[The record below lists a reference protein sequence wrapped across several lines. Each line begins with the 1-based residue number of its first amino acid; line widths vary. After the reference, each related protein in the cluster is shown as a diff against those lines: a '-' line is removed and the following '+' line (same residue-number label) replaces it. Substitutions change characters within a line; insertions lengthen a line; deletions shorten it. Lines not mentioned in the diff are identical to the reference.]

1 MYLSNSKRFLFIAI
15 PKTGCSSILYALS
28 SDKTINDK
36 SSTHVWNFK
45 YPEIYHST
53 LENTLDNI
61 NKVEHLGFN
70 VLDESFFNY
79 DNFEDDYVKFENKI
93 QSEIVKK
100 SYYKAVFVRNPWDRF
115 ISGYLD
121 LQKHVPGRFS
131 KRYNIWATQEETP
144 NWYKEWDFKNFEDF
158 CMRFKSSGWSEDRHF
173 KPQLDFMTID
183 NNISVNFVGRF
194 ENLNDDYQRIL
205 KNIGSEQ
212 LSLPHIHKSDRSRY
226 RTYYSEE
233 SKALVEEFYKKDIQ
247 EFGYEF

>member
-1 MYLSNSKRFLFIAI
+1 
-15 PKTGCSSILYALS
+15 
-28 SDKTINDK
+28 
-36 SSTHVWNFK
+36 
-45 YPEIYHST
+45 
-53 LENTLDNI
+53 
-61 NKVEHLGFN
+61 
-70 VLDESFFNY
+70 
-79 DNFEDDYVKFENKI
+79 
-93 QSEIVKK
+93 
-100 SYYKAVFVRNPWDRF
+100 VFVRNPWDRF

-183 NNISVNFVGRF
+183 NNISVNFIGKF
-194 ENLNDDYQRIL
+194 ENLQNDFNNL
-205 KNIGSEQ
+205 LSKLGSENIQ
-212 LSLPHIHKSDRSRY
+212 LPHIHKSNRSRY